1 MTTTII
7 NKDTYFRQN
16 IYVSTINI
24 GSKPFLNIPN
34 MRVNGDVSMNSITI
48 GALTTNTLNVQNN
61 TTLNFNYNIVN
72 NSTKSATSI
81 GYTNILRS
89 ATAIGPAPLVNGAAT
104 AITKTNIPAGV
115 YIFDY
120 SYNVIS
126 TGVSFTIHQ
135 LYEYINNT
143 TTNTNIITLNNTF
156 HFTSNPTYTGTK
168 YNTTFGVLTA
178 TSNTITF
185 SVGNLT
191 TTGSSSNLSL
201 NNFYLRYTRI
211 A

>member
-16 IYVSTINI
+16 IYVTTINI

-34 MRVNGDVSMNSITI
+34 MRVVGDVSMNSITI
-48 GALTTNTLNVQNN
+48 GALTTAALNVQNN
-61 TTLNFNYNIVN
+61 TTLNFNYNVVN

-81 GYTNILRS
+81 GYTNIVTS
-89 ATAIGPAPLVNGAAT
+89 ATTININSLNVSSIR
-104 AITKTNIPAGV
+104 ITQSNIPAGV

-120 SYNVIS
+120 SYNIIYNGTNLV
-126 TGVSFTIHQ
+126 IHQ
-135 LYEYINNT
+135 LYDYINNT
-143 TTNTNIITLNNTF
+143 TTNTNIYRQNNTF
-156 HFTSNPTYTGTK
+156 TFTSATQPYSGNN
-168 YNTTFGVLTA
+168 YNTTFGVLTSA
-178 TSNTITF
+178 LNTITF
-185 SVGNLT
+185 VVGEVVSSGT
-191 TTGSSSNLSL
+191 SSNTTL